1 MMRIRFQ
8 KLAHIFALL
17 LAGCLMFRI
26 YFALDGSEFH
36 GGTVTGPIF
45 NMCEA
50 AIVFFIV
57 GIALAY
63 PWPRIGSVLGLVAS
77 LLSRPILVYFIA
89 PGPFRAVFK
98 GEYSV
103 PLQSNFVWDTWSLPP
118 AIAILIVILISV
130 WNLLMVRRTQ
140 VQPAP

>member
-1 MMRIRFQ
+1 MVMRNVRFG
-8 KLAHIFALL
+8 KITHIVALL
-17 LAGCLMFRI
+17 LATWLMIRI
-26 YFALDGSEFH
+26 DDAVDGSEFV
-36 GGTVTGPIF
+36 GAPVTGPLF
-45 NMCEA
+45 NMCEI
-50 AIVFFIV
+50 AILIFLV

-63 PWPRIGSVLGLVAS
+63 PWPRIGSVLGLGAS
-77 LLSRPILVYFIA
+77 LLSLPILVYFIA

-130 WNLLMVRRTQ
+130 WNLL
-140 VQPAP
+140 PAHRP

>member
-1 MMRIRFQ
+1 MFAPR
-8 KLAHIFALL
+8 KVTHIFALL
-17 LAGCLMFRI
+17 LAGWLMLRI
-26 YFALDGSEFH
+26 YFALDGSEFM

-45 NMCEA
+45 KMCEA

-77 LLSRPILVYFIA
+77 LLSLPILVYFIA

-103 PLQSNFVWDTWSLPP
+103 PIQSSFVWDTWSLPP
-118 AIAILIVILISV
+118 AIAVLTLILISV
-130 WNLLMVRRTQ
+130 WNLLPVHRPKI
-140 VQPAP
+140 QPAP